1 LLSAFL
7 FGNIGLQRARLE
19 VSNLPKQELTM
30 NKSRIIMMLFS
41 IAIVVF
47 CINAHA
53 DNTSQQIAA
62 LQQKAELIKNQI
74 NQAQSQCG
82 SGSGV
87 ESQLKSMASSI
98 ESLVQQRAQLGA
110 HISRLESQVEE
121 LKNSSRASCART
133 VKQHED
139 ELNAVKQ
146 EIVGLTAKQK
156 AETVQNAP
164 APTAPSTV
172 PALPAAG
179 TEKSK

>member
-1 LLSAFL
+1 
-7 FGNIGLQRARLE
+7 
-19 VSNLPKQELTM
+19 M

-53 DNTSQQIAA
+53 DNTSQQIAS
-62 LQQKAELIKNQI
+62 LQQKAEQIKSQI
-74 NQAQSQCG
+74 TQAQSQC
-82 SGSGV
+82 GSGV

-110 HISRLESQVEE
+110 HISKLESQVEE
-121 LKNSSRASCART
+121 LKNSNRASCARS

-146 EIVGLTAKQK
+146 EIAGLTAKQK
-156 AETVQNAP
+156 AEAVQNAP
-164 APTAPSTV
+164 APAAPSTA

-179 TEKSK
+179 TAKSK

>member
-1 LLSAFL
+1 
-7 FGNIGLQRARLE
+7 
-19 VSNLPKQELTM
+19 M
-30 NKSRIIMMLFS
+30 NKSRMVMMLFS

-82 SGSGV
+82 VGV
-87 ESQLKSMASSI
+87 ESQLKSMTASI

-110 HISRLESQVEE
+110 HISKLESQVEE
-121 LKNSSRASCART
+121 LKKSSRASCATT

-146 EIVGLTAKQK
+146 EIAGLVAKQK
-156 AETVQNAP
+156 DDAVQKASAPKAP
-164 APTAPSTV
+164 AAG
-172 PALPAAG
+172 PALPAGA
-179 TEKSK
+179 EKSK

>member
-1 LLSAFL
+1 
-7 FGNIGLQRARLE
+7 
-19 VSNLPKQELTM
+19 M
-30 NKSRIIMMLFS
+30 NKSRVIMMLFS

-82 SGSGV
+82 V
-87 ESQLKSMASSI
+87 AVQNQLKSMAASI
-98 ESLVQQRAQLGA
+98 ESLVQQRAQLGS
-110 HISRLESQVEE
+110 HISKLESQVDE
-121 LKNSSRASCART
+121 LKKSNRASCART

-139 ELNAVKQ
+139 ELNVVKQ
-146 EIVGLTAKQK
+146 QIAGLAAKQK
-156 AETVQNAP
+156 ADAVQKASAPKAP
-164 APTAPSTV
+164 ATV

-179 TEKSK
+179 TAKSK

>member
-1 LLSAFL
+1 
-7 FGNIGLQRARLE
+7 
-19 VSNLPKQELTM
+19 
-30 NKSRIIMMLFS
+30 MMLFS

-53 DNTSQQIAA
+53 DDTSQQIAA

-82 SGSGV
+82 S
-87 ESQLKSMASSI
+87 ESQLKSMTASI

-110 HISRLESQVEE
+110 HISQLEAQIEE
-121 LKNSSRASCART
+121 LKKSSRASCART

-139 ELNAVKQ
+139 ELNVVKQ
-146 EIVGLTAKQK
+146 QIAGLIAKEKADAVQK
-156 AETVQNAP
+156 ASAP
-164 APTAPSTV
+164 KAPTAA

>member
-1 LLSAFL
+1 
-7 FGNIGLQRARLE
+7 
-19 VSNLPKQELTM
+19 M
-30 NKSRIIMMLFS
+30 NKSRMIMMLFS

-62 LQQKAELIKNQI
+62 LQQKADLIKNQI

-82 SGSGV
+82 GGV
-87 ESQLKSMASSI
+87 ESQLKSMTGSI

-110 HISRLESQVEE
+110 HISKLESQVEE
-121 LKNSSRASCART
+121 LKNSNRASCART

-139 ELNAVKQ
+139 ELNVVKQ
-146 EIVGLTAKQK
+146 QIAGLIAKEKADSVQK
-156 AETVQNAP
+156 ASAPKAP
-164 APTAPSTV
+164 AAV

>member
-1 LLSAFL
+1 
-7 FGNIGLQRARLE
+7 
-19 VSNLPKQELTM
+19 M
-30 NKSRIIMMLFS
+30 NKSRMIMMLFS

-53 DNTSQQIAA
+53 DDTSQQIAA

-82 SGSGV
+82 S
-87 ESQLKSMASSI
+87 ESQLKSMTASI

-110 HISRLESQVEE
+110 HISQLEAQIEE
-121 LKNSSRASCART
+121 LKKSSRASCART

-139 ELNAVKQ
+139 ELNVVKQ
-146 EIVGLTAKQK
+146 QIAGLIAKEKADAVQK
-156 AETVQNAP
+156 ASAP
-164 APTAPSTV
+164 KAPTAA

>member
-1 LLSAFL
+1 
-7 FGNIGLQRARLE
+7 
-19 VSNLPKQELTM
+19 M

-74 NQAQSQCG
+74 SQAQSHCG
-82 SGSGV
+82 VGV
-87 ESQLKSMASSI
+87 ESQLKSMAASI
-98 ESLVQQRAQLGA
+98 ESLVGQRAQLGA
-110 HISRLESQVEE
+110 QISKLESQVEE
-121 LKNSSRASCART
+121 LKKSNRASCART

-146 EIVGLTAKQK
+146 HIAGLMAKQK
-156 AETVQNAP
+156 AEAAAKKASAP
-164 APTAPSTV
+164 APKASPATV
-172 PALPAAG
+172 PAPPAVSTA
-179 TEKSK
+179 KSK

>member
-1 LLSAFL
+1 
-7 FGNIGLQRARLE
+7 
-19 VSNLPKQELTM
+19 M

-74 NQAQSQCG
+74 NQAQSHCG
-82 SGSGV
+82 VGV
-87 ESQLKSMASSI
+87 ESQLKSMAVSI

-110 HISRLESQVEE
+110 QISKLESQVEE
-121 LKNSSRASCART
+121 LKKSNRASCART

-146 EIVGLTAKQK
+146 QIAGLMAQQK
-156 AETVQNAP
+156 AEAAAQKASAPKAP
-164 APTAPSTV
+164 AATV
-172 PALPAAG
+172 PAALPAAG
-179 TEKSK
+179 TAKSK

>member
-1 LLSAFL
+1 
-7 FGNIGLQRARLE
+7 
-19 VSNLPKQELTM
+19 M
-30 NKSRIIMMLFS
+30 IMMLFS

-53 DNTSQQIAA
+53 DDTSQQIAA

-82 SGSGV
+82 NEG
-87 ESQLKSMASSI
+87 QLKSMTASI
-98 ESLVQQRAQLGA
+98 ESLVQQRAKLGA
-110 HISRLESQVEE
+110 HISQLEAQIEE
-121 LKNSSRASCART
+121 LKKSSRASCART

-139 ELNAVKQ
+139 ELNVVKQ
-146 EIVGLTAKQK
+146 EIAGLTAKQK
-156 AETVQNAP
+156 ADAVQKASAPKAP
-164 APTAPSTV
+164 AAV